1 MENLIERIPSPNI
14 REDFK
19 MESFKPIDAKTIGL
33 VIYQDV
39 QQEEERQKEFLTHV
53 AIKEWIEDAFK
64 DNELQ
69 DWVIGAE
76 TGDLKGHYH
85 YQCVVQFKIGIHK
98 RKGYGRMSINGVCC
112 YYVYEKGHSWKSLVK
127 YCQKEG
133 NFIASAKAM
142 EAAKKNKVEV
152 LLEKKTRTER
162 IEYLVQNQPDV
173 LLKGDLG
180 RTLDNL
186 EKAEKYLNSSPSCGY
201 QFPEYLLERSDTDL
215 IYKWYE
221 RECIGKKYGQ
231 RRKALVLYSKER
243 ALGKTMLA
251 KSISGGLDEDYIICR
266 GNFNKTQFDKP
277 HARLLILDD
286 MNFMSGQMEM
296 WKALVTGERVSIRE
310 AYCNLEFANGL
321 PCIITTNSYRTFKF
335 MVGSEYFANDCY
347 FSWVKNYLGP
357 DGTQRVDNPEAFR
370 DFVLEDLIQ
379 GHTEEE
385 SKMADKRKEAEVT
398 TMELEKK
405 FRDLKKIKL
414 N

>member
-1 MENLIERIPSPNI
+1 MENIIERIPSPNI
-14 REDFK
+14 REEFK
-19 MESFKPIDAKTIGL
+19 MESFKKIDAKTVGF
-33 VIYQDV
+33 VVYQDV
-39 QQEEERQKEFLTHV
+39 QQEEERQKSFLSHV
-53 AIKEWIEDAFK
+53 AIKEWLLECFK
-64 DNELQ
+64 DNIME
-69 DWVIGAE
+69 DYVIGAE
-76 TGDLKGHYH
+76 KGDLKGHFH
-85 YQCVVQFKIGIHK
+85 YQCVVNFQKGIQK
-98 RKGYGRMSINGVCC
+98 KKGYGRMIINGVGC

-133 NFIASAKAM
+133 DFIASAKAM

-173 LLKGDLG
+173 LLKGDLT

-186 EKAEKYLNSSPSCGY
+186 EKAEKYLNCSPSCGY
-201 QFPEYLLERSDTDL
+201 HFPEYLLERSDTDL

-221 RECIGKKYGQ
+221 RECIGKNFGQ

-243 ALGKTMLA
+243 AIGKTMLA

-266 GNFNKTQFDKP
+266 GNFNKSQFDKP

-286 MNFMSGQMEM
+286 MNFMAGQMEM

-310 AYCNLEFANGL
+310 AYCNLEFVNGL

-335 MVGSEYFANDCY
+335 MIASEYFVNDCY
-347 FSWVKNYLGP
+347 FSWVKRYLGP
-357 DGTQRVDNPEAFR
+357 EGTQRENNPEFYR
-370 DFVLEDLIQ
+370 DFVLDDLILE
-379 GHTEEE
+379 HTEEE
-385 SKMADKRKEAEVT
+385 AKMADKRKETEVT

-405 FRDLKKIKL
+405 YRELKKYKI